1 MKLFTFTKITSLTVC
16 LISAASLARA
26 QVISVNFY
34 NNAVSAPPPN
44 TDTAYTIDSAAGVV
58 NVSNWNNVLGGGG
71 VNTGPGIVNG
81 LLSNSGVATNAYIN
95 YQAGSDGSNFSVWG
109 LGVATAEIT
118 NANSGLYNNYLN
130 YFQNS
135 GIIYIGGLGS
145 EFTSMGYNV
154 IVYFADQDPGWQGY
168 SLTDTNNITDTRYG
182 RTLGAAS
189 DANSPFGGFVQS
201 TATTSETAT
210 LSNYVVLSGFS
221 GAGFYITGSAQDG
234 ARPAIAGFQIVA
246 VPEPSTIALAV
257 LGAGAMLVMYRRRRQ
272 A

>member
-1 MKLFTFTKITSLTVC
+1 MKLFTFTKVASLTVC
-16 LISAASLARA
+16 LISAASLAQA

-34 NNAVSAPPPN
+34 NNARGA
-44 TDTAYTIDSAAGVV
+44 DTAYAIDSAAGVA
-58 NVSNWNNVLGGGG
+58 NVGNWNNVLGGGG

-81 LLSNSGVATNAYIN
+81 LLNNSGAATNAYIN
-95 YQAGSDGSNFSVWG
+95 FQAGSDGVGGFSVWG
-109 LGVATAEIT
+109 LGVSSSEILS
-118 NANSGLYNNYLN
+118 ANSGLYNNYLN
-130 YFQNS
+130 YFQNN
-135 GIIYIGGLGS
+135 GIVYIGGLGT
-145 EFTSMGYNV
+145 EFTSLGYNV
-154 IVYFADQDPGWQGY
+154 IVYFADQDPGWQSY

-182 RTLGAAS
+182 RTLGGAT

-201 TATTSETAT
+201 TATSAENAT

-221 GAGFYITGSAQDG
+221 GAGFYITGNAESG

-257 LGAGAMLVMYRRRRQ
+257 LGAGAMLVVYRRRRQ